1 MKKIKITNGSDREI
15 VDILVKDVDVESLM
29 DQISFLSCQ
38 EDFDDKYHDAPGL
51 MDLLRYMLDQAKI
64 TLNNNL
70 EQGEDES

>member
-15 VDILVKDVDVESLM
+15 VDILVKDVDVENLKN
-29 DQISFLSCQ
+29 QIDFLCQ

-70 EQGEDES
+70 EQGEDEL